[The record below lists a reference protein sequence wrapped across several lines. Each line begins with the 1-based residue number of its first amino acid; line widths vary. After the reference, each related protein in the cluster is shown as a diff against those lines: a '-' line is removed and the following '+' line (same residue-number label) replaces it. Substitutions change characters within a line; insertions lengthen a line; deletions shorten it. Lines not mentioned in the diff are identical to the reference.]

1 MPMMSL
7 RVMMMM
13 SLHRSRIPTLYTDV
27 IVIVMMEMRMSLRL
41 MMMIISIYVSRY
53 YMYVILDDDDD
64 CVRMCYDELMMML
77 FCIFLMCTC
86 YLKCSMFHDNDES
99 PPCEDPDAESDD

>member
-13 SLHRSRIPTLYTDV
+13 SLHRPRIPTLYTHV
-27 IVIVMMEMRMSLRL
+27 IVIVMMEMRMSLRV
-41 MMMIISIYVSRY
+41 MMMIISIYVSQY

-77 FCIFLMCTC
+77 FCILSMCTSASKKEARVPQKERHEC
-86 YLKCSMFHDNDES
+86 LKNE
-99 PPCEDPDAESDD
+99 